1 MVRSGSR
8 KAQKTPLST
17 TVFWEPLGTTG
28 VRMMPINT
36 PFEWFP
42 ISGSPLRKKDV
53 GTTHLGRG
61 TEGVFLWFRGGL
73 KPLGTTGNRG
83 NH

>member
-1 MVRSGSR
+1 
-8 KAQKTPLST
+8 
-17 TVFWEPLGTTG
+17 
-28 VRMMPINT
+28 MPINT